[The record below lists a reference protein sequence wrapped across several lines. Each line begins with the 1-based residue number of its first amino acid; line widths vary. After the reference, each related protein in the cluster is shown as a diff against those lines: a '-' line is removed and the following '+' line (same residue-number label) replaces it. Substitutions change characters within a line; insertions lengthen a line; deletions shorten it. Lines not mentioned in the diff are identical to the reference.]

1 LATAAR
7 ALSRARVGRFASWQV
22 GNWAPATLPTRQ
34 LANPP
39 TRSSLPAIAFRFRT
53 APHRASVIGAG
64 SFGTAIAILLER
76 ADIRTT
82 LLCRTAEQ
90 AETIAAARENERY
103 LPGVE
108 LPERLKIRV
117 LGGVEEQFSRS
128 DLIFVAVPSSGLREA
143 LAELVRQ
150 GISPRAGL
158 VSLAKGLVPPD
169 GTPPSVALEAEFGP
183 ERVAC
188 VGGPAHAREMV
199 EGGAGLVCASHSPAL
214 AERVSETFRAA
225 RVVCEASSDPIG
237 VELAGSAKNAAAL
250 AAGATEQQGL
260 NAAGMAAAD
269 IFTEVLALAELGG
282 ARARTF
288 VGRAGVGDLVAT
300 ALAQTSRNRSAGEL
314 LAAGV
319 PAAEI
324 PGRLGQ
330 AVESLETV
338 PLLARAIE
346 RAGIQAPIVSALARL
361 IDGSLPL
368 GDWVALVRVSQPEPE
383 RRLGRIASWWRRV
396 RARFRRAANRPAA
409 LEPGPPERL
418 PAAGRSRS

>member
-1 LATAAR
+1 M
-7 ALSRARVGRFASWQV
+7 
-22 GNWAPATLPTRQ
+22 
-34 LANPP
+34 
-39 TRSSLPAIAFRFRT
+39 
-53 APHRASVIGAG
+53 
-64 SFGTAIAILLER
+64 
-76 ADIRTT
+76 RTT
-82 LLCRTAEQ
+82 LLCRTEEQ
-90 AETIAAARENERY
+90 AQALTEARENERY

-108 LPERLKIRV
+108 LPERLKVRA
-117 LGGVEEQFSRS
+117 LGGMEEQFRRS
-128 DLIFVAVPSSGLREA
+128 DLIFVAVPSSGLSQA
-143 LAELVRQ
+143 LAEIVRQ
-150 GISPRAGL
+150 GVSPRAGI

-169 GTPPSVALEAEFGP
+169 GTPPTLALEAQFGP

-214 AERVSETFRAA
+214 AERVAETFRAA
-225 RVVCEASSDPIG
+225 RVVCEASTDPVG

-250 AAGATEQQGL
+250 AAGATEGQGL

-269 IFTEVLALAELGG
+269 IFTEVLALARSRG
-282 ARARTF
+282 ARASTF

-300 ALAQTSRNRSAGEL
+300 ALAPTSRNRSAGEL

-324 PGRLGQ
+324 PERVGQ

-346 RAGIQAPIVSALARL
+346 SAGIQAPIVSALARL

-368 GDWVALVRVSQPEPE
+368 EEWVALVRVSQPEAE
-383 RRLGRIASWWRRV
+383 RPVGRLAAWWRRM
-396 RARFRRAANRPAA
+396 RARFRRPPAPAA
-409 LEPGPPERL
+409 LLEPGRAEALAPTRQPR
-418 PAAGRSRS
+418 A